1 MSLYHFSVTQ
11 IKRSAGSSA
20 VASAAYRARERLHSD
35 RYDEVND
42 YTKKGG
48 VLFTDIILAPQ
59 APAEYADRQ
68 TLWNAVESAEKRADA
83 QLAYSFDFA
92 LQNEFTME
100 ENMELARR
108 FITENFVAR
117 GMTVDYAVHDPDRE
131 PGGIQN
137 PHVHVMAPIRPI
149 NPDGT
154 WGNKQMKVEL
164 TDENG
169 ERIWDEKH
177 SRYKF
182 QAVPTTDWG
191 SPETLEQWRQNW
203 CQLVNAK
210 FEEKGLPD
218 RLDWRSYERQG
229 VDLLAQVHEG
239 PAVRAMEKRGIRTE
253 KGDYNHWVRATNA
266 LLRSIR
272 EKLAELVSWIK
283 EAKTELQKP
292 QAPSLRQILLDYM
305 NIQKEGA
312 KSFSKYGRQKASV
325 TTLKDVTD
333 AFVFLEAKGID
344 TPEQLE
350 SALSSLTEQYH
361 SLSASMK
368 MKSARMKVLK
378 EAIDQVKVYQEN
390 LPVYQEMAKPKYKFK
405 KALTAYKDQ
414 HEGQLK
420 LLHRARRIMKEAG
433 MPEHFDPAVMTA
445 WKKELAQLEHEYEA
459 EYAQLK
465 PVREEQQHFSHI
477 KYCVDR
483 VINAGSQPEHE
494 QVKAKK
500 HETVI

>member
-20 VASAAYRARERLHSD
+20 IASAAYRAGERLHSD

-48 VLFTDIILAPQ
+48 VILTEIILAPQ
-59 APAEYADRQ
+59 APAEYVDRE

-164 TDENG
+164 IDEHG
-169 ERIWDEKH
+169 EPIWDEKH
-177 SRYKF
+177 HRNKF

-239 PAVRAMEKRGIRTE
+239 PAVRAMEKKGIATE
-253 KGDYNHWVRATNA
+253 KGDYNRWVRATNA
-266 LLRSIR
+266 R
-272 EKLAELVSWIK
+272 
-283 EAKTELQKP
+283 P
-292 QAPSLRQILLDYM
+292 
-305 NIQKEGA
+305 
-312 KSFSKYGRQKASV
+312 
-325 TTLKDVTD
+325 
-333 AFVFLEAKGID
+333 ID
-344 TPEQLE
+344 T
-350 SALSSLTEQYH
+350 
-361 SLSASMK
+361 
-368 MKSARMKVLK
+368 
-378 EAIDQVKVYQEN
+378 
-390 LPVYQEMAKPKYKFK
+390 
-405 KALTAYKDQ
+405 
-414 HEGQLK
+414 GQLLGFRK
-420 LLHRARRIMKEAG
+420 QRAGDDIG
-433 MPEHFDPAVMTA
+433 
-445 WKKELAQLEHEYEA
+445 
-459 EYAQLK
+459 
-465 PVREEQQHFSHI
+465 SH
-477 KYCVDR
+477 C
-483 VINAGSQPEHE
+483 
-494 QVKAKK
+494 
-500 HETVI
+500 

>member
-20 VASAAYRARERLHSD
+20 IASAAYRAGERLHSD

-48 VLFTDIILAPQ
+48 VIMTETILAPQ
-59 APAEYADRQ
+59 APAEYADRE

-92 LQNEFTME
+92 LQNEFTLE
-100 ENMELARR
+100 ENMALARQ
-108 FITENFVAR
+108 FITENFVER
-117 GMTVDYAVHDPDRE
+117 GMTVDYAIHDPDRD
-131 PGGIQN
+131 PGGIPN

-164 TDENG
+164 TDEHG
-169 ERIWDEKH
+169 EPIWDEKH
-177 SRYKF
+177 HRNKF

-203 CQLVNAK
+203 CQLVNTK
-210 FEEKGLPD
+210 FEEKGLTD

-229 VDLLAQVHEG
+229 VDMLAQVHEG
-239 PAVRAMEKRGIRTE
+239 PAVSAMEKKGIATE
-253 KGDYNHWVRATNA
+253 KGDYNRWVRATNA
-266 LLRSIR
+266 LLKSIR
-272 EKLAELVSWIK
+272 TKLSELVGWIK
-283 EAKTELQKP
+283 EAKAELHKP

-305 NIQKEGA
+305 NLQKEGA

-350 SALSSLTEQYH
+350 AALSSLTDRYH

-405 KALTAYKDQ
+405 KALAAYKDQ

-420 LLHRARRIMKEAG
+420 LFHRVRRIMKEAG

-445 WKKELAQLEHEYEA
+445 WRKELAQLEREYEA

-483 VINAGSQPEHE
+483 VLNAGNQPDHE
-494 QVKAKK
+494 QAKK

>member
-20 VASAAYRARERLHSD
+20 IASAAYRAGERLHSD

-48 VLFTDIILAPQ
+48 VIMTEIILAPQ
-59 APAEYADRQ
+59 APAEYADRE

-92 LQNEFTME
+92 LQNEFTLE
-100 ENMELARR
+100 ENMALARQ

-117 GMTVDYAVHDPDRE
+117 GMTVDYAIHDPDRD
-131 PGGIQN
+131 PGGIPN

-164 TDENG
+164 TDEHG
-169 ERIWDEKH
+169 EPIWDEKH
-177 SRYKF
+177 HRNKF

-203 CQLVNAK
+203 CQLVNTK
-210 FEEKGLPD
+210 FEEKSLTD

-229 VDLLAQVHEG
+229 VDMLAQVHEG
-239 PAVRAMEKRGIRTE
+239 PAVSAMEKKGIATE
-253 KGDYNHWVRATNA
+253 KGDYNRWVRATNA
-266 LLRSIR
+266 LLKSIR
-272 EKLAELVSWIK
+272 TKLSELVGWIK
-283 EAKTELQKP
+283 EAKAELHKP

-305 NIQKEGA
+305 NLQKEGA

-350 SALSSLTEQYH
+350 AALSSLTDRYH

-405 KALTAYKDQ
+405 KALAAYKDQ

-420 LLHRARRIMKEAG
+420 LFHRARRIMKEAG

-445 WKKELAQLEHEYEA
+445 WRKELAQLEREYEA

-483 VINAGSQPEHE
+483 VLNAGNQPDHE
-494 QVKAKK
+494 QAKK